1 MLLPSAAEFVGVKS
15 TPEDLPL
22 RTVHQNIRVLH
33 DHTGLSMCPQ
43 LPALRLAIGSMV
55 LLQLVAS
62 TGLSIPTLLTAFR
75 SPTTY
80 AVFQYLL

>member
-33 DHTGLSMCPQ
+33 DHTGPFHVSPAASPQ
-43 LPALRLAIGSMV
+43 TSYRINGAFT
-55 LLQLVAS
+55 AS
-62 TGLSIPTLLTAFR
+62 RFNGLSIPTLLTAFR

-80 AVFQYLL
+80 AAFQYLL